1 MASHPGIPDLPILAT
16 AVTPWTADY
25 RFDAEIFRRQVQ
37 TIARNLTRL
46 IYVFGT
52 AGEGYA
58 VSDAQF
64 KAIATCFWEVSQ
76 EEQVTPML
84 GIISLSLSTIV
95 ERIAWC
101 RSLGFRELQLSLPAW
116 GALNDRE
123 LDRFF
128 AGTCG
133 LLPDCQFQHYN
144 LARSNRVLIAA
155 DYRRLAA
162 AHPNLVAV
170 KASVPD
176 PAIIKDFMALT
187 PRLQFFFTERG
198 YVEARKLGP
207 CDLLISIA
215 SVNPRQAHAFVSGT
229 DADRVRLFAAV
240 QAMGKKS
247 RMSVPAVITSTALSI
262 KCFSA
267 SAIRNSRSAC
277 CSPMRTLARRTSRS
291 FATASPLNVALPLH
305 EPRSSNSF
313 RSHAGRPRARFV
325 ARAATCVTRLP
336 AVDDY
341 SQETPSTEARGDFV
355 KPESPPESFAPAMKE
370 LL

>member
-37 TIARNLTRL
+37 AIARNLTRL
-46 IYVFGT
+46 IYVSGI

-64 KAIATCFWEVSQ
+64 KVIAACFWEVSQ
-76 EEQVTPML
+76 EEQVKPML
-84 GIISLSLSTIV
+84 GIISLSLPTIV

-101 RSLGFRELQLSLPAW
+101 RSLGFSELQLALPAW

-133 LLPDCQFQHYN
+133 RFPDCQFHHYN
-144 LARSNRVLIAA
+144 LARSNRGLTAA
-155 DYRRLAA
+155 DYRLLAA

-170 KASVPD
+170 KASVSD
-176 PAIIKDFMALT
+176 PAIIKDSMALS

-198 YVEARKLGP
+198 YVEARKLVP

-229 DADRVRLFAAV
+229 DADRVRLFAGV
-240 QAMGKKS
+240 QPMGKKS
-247 RMSVPAVITSTALSI
+247 RKAVPPVITSMAPSI

-267 SAIRNSRSAC
+267 SAIRNFPCAC
-277 CSPMRTLARRTSRS
+277 CRPMRTLARRTSRR
-291 FATASPLNVALPLH
+291 FATACPLNVAIPLH
-305 EPRSSNSF
+305 EPRSSDSF

-325 ARAATCVTRLP
+325 SRCYV
-336 AVDDY
+336 Y
-341 SQETPSTEARGDFV
+341 YPSPCG
-355 KPESPPESFAPAMKE
+355 
-370 LL
+370 